1 MAAIRLHIF
10 LLIFERIFLKLET
23 RQRLWTGV
31 DGKAGPKDRWTRNQG
46 KGNVRR
52 QVDCTVRKNSLTS
65 KLSIFIT
72 SKPSPN
78 FSKARSQKPNFSTTR
93 TQKPL
98 SKPETAPRQLDF
110 LLRPS
115 QSDGPLCSAQQ
126 LLCPAVCDTLLLSPF
141 TLSVPQS
148 RGSSMMLTLFAQLRP
163 GLVSRGKTPLSWILS
178 TSTGRTGSG
187 DGIKA
192 LEGILF

>member
-10 LLIFERIFLKLET
+10 LSIFESIFLKLET

-78 FSKARSQKPNFSTTR
+78 FSKARSQKPM
-93 TQKPL
+93 